1 MGPYWTQRRGS
12 ERDLERRTRQIKEIM
27 RLGATMRAEMGLEN
41 ILRQIVEAV
50 SSTLGFGVAALN
62 LVQDGNEHVEVVASV
77 GLTDTEHQR
86 LIQSPPPLSRLLAVM
101 RPEFCI
107 SHSYFISH
115 HYKHLLEGVDGVTVY
130 SPIPPNSQRAPD
142 AWHPEDVLLVPLV
155 SPRED
160 RLLGILSLDQ
170 PDDSKVPAI
179 ETIEI
184 VEMFAGQAAIAIE
197 TSRLFQ
203 EREQERKALEAQL
216 FELLYHLEQVRQGN
230 LDVRVQL
237 SGNTLQPMADSLN
250 SVLQTLSGLLTDVR
264 TAGEVVSGSASEVR
278 ASAAQLST
286 NAQYQAQQIYDVS
299 SAVEAMAMSVR
310 TIAGVAH
317 DVSAVA
323 QEAIEISQVGREA
336 AERAAEGMSA
346 VREMAIQS
354 VKKMKRLGESS
365 QEIGE
370 IVQLVSDFASQT
382 NLLALNA
389 SIEAARAG
397 EEGRGFAVV
406 AKEIRNL
413 ANSSA
418 EAAKQI
424 HARIRGIQNETNGVV
439 VTIEHSTQQVVL
451 QSELA
456 TQAGAALQAV
466 DVVTQR
472 IHRSIAE
479 MNETATQQA
488 DAAAMVSH
496 SMSGIAQITSQTG
509 ESMEQMRASMDRLV
523 ELAASLL
530 HSIGAFRLGDG
541 MRGPGLPLLPAAP
554 SSVEQETMPMPAL
567 GAFGLRGQSS
577 SFSLP
582 LTGGMQPGSHAGYVN
597 PVVAKGRAT
606 SALPR
611 SNAPVHPLPP
621 DRRTQSRPTS
631 VPNVTSG
638 PLSSNQS
645 FRPTVT
651 PSTSGPLP
659 SIRIGN
665 ATTQGMGM
673 PATTSAPLP
682 PRTSGPLPPTGM
694 GTSSPVSMPRT
705 SGPLP
710 PGNTSGASGMNGE
723 SHQDS
728 AWTSA
733 FNLPDL
739 GNQPSNPSGQSG
751 THGGRADATRSA
763 AEARVHPPFDGQ
775 GQEWD

>member
-1 MGPYWTQRRGS
+1 MGPHWTQRRGS

-41 ILRQIVEAV
+41 ILRQVVEAI

-62 LVQDGNEHVEVVASV
+62 LVQERNEYVEVVASV
-77 GLTDTEHQR
+77 GLSDVEHQR
-86 LIQSPPPLSRLLAVM
+86 LIKSPPPLSRLLAVM

-115 HYKHLLEGVDGVTVY
+115 HYKHLLEGVEGVTVY
-130 SPIPPNSQRAPD
+130 SPITLNSQRAPD

-155 SPRED
+155 SPREE

-170 PDDSKVPAI
+170 PDDGKVPAI

-184 VEMFAGQAAIAIE
+184 VELFAAQAAIAIE

-203 EREQERKALEAQL
+203 EREQERQALEAQL
-216 FELLYHLEQVRQGN
+216 FELLFHLEQVRQGN

-237 SGNTLQPMADSLN
+237 SGNTLRPMADSLN

-264 TAGEVVSGSASEVR
+264 TAGEVVSGSAAEVR
-278 ASAAQLST
+278 DSATQLST

-299 SAVEAMAMSVR
+299 SAVETMAMSVR

-317 DVSAVA
+317 ETSAEA
-323 QEAIEISQVGREA
+323 QVAIEISQVGREA
-336 AERAAEGMSA
+336 AEQAAEGMSA
-346 VREMAIQS
+346 VREMAMQS

-424 HARIRGIQNETNGVV
+424 HARIKGIQNETNGVV
-439 VTIEHSTQQVVL
+439 VTIEHSTQQIVL
-451 QSELA
+451 QSDLA
-456 TQAGAALQAV
+456 TQAGAALQAMDGV
-466 DVVTQR
+466 IQR
-472 IHRSIAE
+472 IAHSVAE
-479 MNETATQQA
+479 INEAATQQA
-488 DAAAMVSH
+488 DAAAMVSL

-509 ESMEQMRASMDRLV
+509 ESMEHMRGSMDRLV
-523 ELAASLL
+523 DLAASLL
-530 HSIGAFRLGDG
+530 RSIGAFRLGDG
-541 MRGPGLPLLPAAP
+541 SRGPGLALLPAAH
-554 SSVEQETMPMPAL
+554 STVDQETQPMPAL
-567 GAFGLRGQSS
+567 GAFGLPGQAN

-582 LTGGMQPGSHAGYVN
+582 LLQREQSGNQGSYVN
-597 PVVAKGRAT
+597 PTVVKGRAT

-621 DRRTQSRPTS
+621 ELLSAGRAPSA
-631 VPNVTSG
+631 PNISSG
-638 PLSSNQS
+638 PLPLGPTS
-645 FRPTVT
+645 RPLVT

-659 SIRIGN
+659 SMRIGN
-665 ATTQGMGM
+665 VSTSGMGM
-673 PATTSAPLP
+673 PASSSIPLA
-682 PRTSGPLPPTGM
+682 PRTSGPLPPPGR
-694 GTSSPVSMPRT
+694 GAPSPTSIPRT
-705 SGPLP
+705 NDSLP
-710 PGNTSGASGMNGE
+710 QGNAPEASRMYGD
-723 SHQDS
+723 SYQDRT
-728 AWTSA
+728 WTST
-733 FNLPDL
+733 FNLPNL
-739 GNQPSNPSGQSG
+739 TNSPGNPSGESEAN
-751 THGGRADATRSA
+751 GGYVDATRSA
-763 AEARVHPPFDGQ
+763 AETRILPPFDGWR
-775 GQEWD
+775 QEHE